1 MRSSRPLSAP
11 SGVGISGFVLE
22 NSPIAR
28 LHPVSRLDPRIAPVS
43 SALLAPRILGGVPP
57 TQATIEAVREG
68 SDLVDLVRGR
78 VSLVRRGGRWW
89 GRCPFHD
96 ERTPS
101 FSLLPPDFR
110 RYYCHGCGVTGD
122 AIDWM
127 REQEGAASFYE
138 AIEQLAERFGIPVRF
153 EEESPRDAA
162 RREALERRRALLER
176 AATFYAEYLWRAEEA
191 APAREYLAGRGFG
204 EDLVR
209 RFRIGYAPGGG
220 AVLAGRAIR
229 EGFAREALVEAGLA
243 RMRGGQAADFFVSRI
258 TFPIADSQGRV
269 QGFGGRTLDAN
280 ERAKYVNSPEGD
292 HFKKRSLLF
301 GLSEARAPAARAK
314 FFVVAEGYTDVMGLV
329 AAGVEPAVACMGTS
343 LTTDQIR
350 LLRRWAPEVRLCFDA
365 DAAGEQAA
373 WRTVEAA
380 GGVNLALSAVQLPP
394 GRDPGD
400 LAGDAAGREALARA
414 VDASEPLVTS
424 LIQSRVSRAGRSP
437 RDREGALEDIAR
449 LLRRFPDSVEKD
461 EGVRLTAGLLQ
472 LSQGLEERLRQSSR
486 QDAPDAAVLPP
497 RASAP
502 QEVRE
507 RRFLAMAVALPDAA
521 GSYLE
526 SLPPESFQAEGHRR
540 AFELLRAGATDI
552 DAWPEELAE
561 IALAVRLELAGA
573 EVSEAELREAAYR
586 VELPVLERRAAELRA
601 AGDEEGLLRALD
613 LARRV
618 RAALRGDS

>member
-1 MRSSRPLSAP
+1 
-11 SGVGISGFVLE
+11 
-22 NSPIAR
+22 
-28 LHPVSRLDPRIAPVS
+28 
-43 SALLAPRILGGVPP
+43 VPP

-127 REQEGAASFYE
+127 REQEGATSFYE

-153 EEESPRDAA
+153 EEESPGDAA
-162 RREALERRRALLER
+162 RREAVERRRALLER
-176 AATFYAEYLWRAEEA
+176 AAAFYAEYLWRADEA
-191 APAREYLAGRGFG
+191 APAREYLAARGFG

-229 EGFAREALVEAGLA
+229 EGFSREALVDAGLA
-243 RMRGGQAADFFVSRI
+243 RMRGGRAWDFFASRI

-269 QGFGGRTLDAN
+269 QGFGGRTLDPR

-301 GLSEARAPAARAK
+301 GLAEARGPAARAK
-314 FFVVAEGYTDVMGLV
+314 HFVVAEGYTDVMGLA

-343 LTTDQIR
+343 LTTDQIK
-350 LLRRWAPEVRLCFDA
+350 LLRRWAPEIRLCFDA

-380 GGVNLALSAVQLPP
+380 GGLNVALSAVTLPP

-400 LAGDAAGREALARA
+400 LAGDEEGRRALVRA
-414 VDASEPLVTS
+414 VDDSEALVTS
-424 LIQSRVSRAGRSP
+424 LIRARVSRAGGSP

-449 LLRRFPDSVEKD
+449 LLRHFPDSVEKD

-472 LSQGLEERLRQSSR
+472 LSQGLEERLRHSSR
-486 QDAPDAAVLPP
+486 HDAPPTAVLPP

-521 GSYLE
+521 WSYLE
-526 SLPPESFQAEGHRR
+526 GLPPEAFQVEGHRR
-540 AFELLRAGATDI
+540 AFDLLKSGVSSVD
-552 DAWPEELAE
+552 DWPDDLAE
-561 IALAVRLELAGA
+561 VGLAVRLELAGA
-573 EVSEAELREAAYR
+573 DVSEAELREAAYR
-586 VELPVLERRAAELRA
+586 VELPMLERRAAELRA
-601 AGDEEGLLRALD
+601 AGDEEGRLRALD
-613 LARRV
+613 LARRL

>member
-1 MRSSRPLSAP
+1 M
-11 SGVGISGFVLE
+11 
-22 NSPIAR
+22 
-28 LHPVSRLDPRIAPVS
+28 
-43 SALLAPRILGGVPP
+43 PP

-68 SDLVDLVRGR
+68 SDLVELVRGR

-110 RYYCHGCGVTGD
+110 RYYCHGCGATGD

-138 AIEQLAERFGIPVRF
+138 AIEALAERFGIPVRF
-153 EEESPRDAA
+153 EEESPRDAS

-176 AATFYAEYLWRAEEA
+176 AAAFYAEYLWRAEEA
-191 APAREYLAGRGFG
+191 APARDYLAGRGFS

-229 EGFAREALVEAGLA
+229 EGFPREALVDAGLA
-243 RMRGGQAADFFVSRI
+243 RMRGGQAADFFASRI
-258 TFPIADSQGRV
+258 MFPIADSQGRV
-269 QGFGGRTLDAN
+269 QGFGGRTLDSK

-301 GLSEARAPAARAK
+301 GLAEARAPAARAK
-314 FFVVAEGYTDVMGLV
+314 HFVVAEGYTDVMGLI

-380 GGVNLALSAVQLPP
+380 AGVNIALSAVALPP

-400 LAGDAAGREALARA
+400 LARDAEGRAALARA
-414 VDASEPLVTS
+414 VDRSEPLVSS
-424 LIQSRVSRAGRSP
+424 LIRSRVSRAGRSP
-437 RDREGALEDIAR
+437 REREAALEDIAR
-449 LLRRFPDSVEKD
+449 LLRHFPDSVEKD

-486 QDAPDAAVLPP
+486 QDAPAAAVVPE

-507 RRFLAMAVALPDAA
+507 RRFLAMAVALPGHAR
-521 GSYLE
+521 SYLE
-526 SLPPESFQAEGHRR
+526 GLPPDAFEIEAHRR
-540 AFELLRAGATDI
+540 AFELMRSGVD
-552 DAWPEELAE
+552 DPEAWPDDLADV
-561 IALAVRLELAGA
+561 ALAVRVELAGA

-586 VELPVLERRAAELRA
+586 VELPMLERRASELRD
-601 AGDEEGLLRALD
+601 AGDDEGRLQALD

-618 RAALRGDS
+618 RAALRGTG

>member
-1 MRSSRPLSAP
+1 M
-11 SGVGISGFVLE
+11 
-22 NSPIAR
+22 
-28 LHPVSRLDPRIAPVS
+28 
-43 SALLAPRILGGVPP
+43 PP

-68 SDLVDLVRGR
+68 SDLVELVRGR

-110 RYYCHGCGVTGD
+110 RYYCHGCGATGD

-127 REQEGAASFYE
+127 REQEGAVSFYE
-138 AIEQLAERFGIPVRF
+138 AIEALAERFGIPVRF
-153 EEESPRDAA
+153 EEESPRDAS

-176 AATFYAEYLWRAEEA
+176 AAAFYAEYLWRAEEA
-191 APAREYLAGRGFG
+191 APARDYLAGRGFS

-220 AVLAGRAIR
+220 TVLAGRAIR
-229 EGFAREALVEAGLA
+229 EGFPREALVDAGLA
-243 RMRGGQAADFFVSRI
+243 RMRGGQAADFFASRI
-258 TFPIADSQGRV
+258 MFPIADSQGRV
-269 QGFGGRTLDAN
+269 QGFGGRTLDPK

-301 GLSEARAPAARAK
+301 GLAEARAPAARAK
-314 FFVVAEGYTDVMGLV
+314 HFVVAEGYTDVMGLI

-380 GGVNLALSAVQLPP
+380 AGVNIALSAVALPP

-400 LAGDAAGREALARA
+400 LVRDAEGRAALARA
-414 VDASEPLVTS
+414 VDRSEPLVSS
-424 LIQSRVSRAGRSP
+424 LIRSRVSRAGRSP
-437 RDREGALEDIAR
+437 REREAALEDIAR
-449 LLRRFPDSVEKD
+449 LLRHFPDSVEKD

-486 QDAPDAAVLPP
+486 QDAPAAAVVPE

-507 RRFLAMAVALPDAA
+507 RRFLAMAVALPGHAR
-521 GSYLE
+521 SYLE
-526 SLPPESFQAEGHRR
+526 GLPPDAFEIEAHRR
-540 AFELLRAGATDI
+540 AFELMRSGVD
-552 DAWPEELAE
+552 DPEAWPDDLADV
-561 IALAVRLELAGA
+561 ALAVRVELAGA

-586 VELPVLERRAAELRA
+586 VELPMLERRASELRD
-601 AGDEEGLLRALD
+601 AGDDEGRLQALD

-618 RAALRGDS
+618 RAALRGTG

>member
-1 MRSSRPLSAP
+1 M
-11 SGVGISGFVLE
+11 
-22 NSPIAR
+22 
-28 LHPVSRLDPRIAPVS
+28 
-43 SALLAPRILGGVPP
+43 PP

-68 SDLVDLVRGR
+68 SDLVELVRGR

-110 RYYCHGCGVTGD
+110 RYYCHGCGATGD

-138 AIEQLAERFGIPVRF
+138 AIEALAERFGIPVRF

-176 AATFYAEYLWRAEEA
+176 AAAFYAEYLWRAEEA
-191 APAREYLAGRGFG
+191 APARDYLAGRGFS

-209 RFRIGYAPGGG
+209 RFRIGYAPAGG

-229 EGFAREALVEAGLA
+229 EGFPREALVDAGLA
-243 RMRGGQAADFFVSRI
+243 RMRGGQAADFFASRI
-258 TFPIADSQGRV
+258 MFPIADSQGRV
-269 QGFGGRTLDAN
+269 QGFGGRTLDSK

-301 GLSEARAPAARAK
+301 GLAEARAPAARAK
-314 FFVVAEGYTDVMGLV
+314 HFVVAEGYTDVMGLI

-380 GGVNLALSAVQLPP
+380 AGVNIALSAVALPP

-400 LAGDAAGREALARA
+400 LARDAEGRAALARA
-414 VDASEPLVTS
+414 VDRSEPLVSS
-424 LIQSRVSRAGRSP
+424 LIRSRVSRAGRSP
-437 RDREGALEDIAR
+437 REREAALEDIAR
-449 LLRRFPDSVEKD
+449 LLRHFPDSVEKD

-486 QDAPDAAVLPP
+486 QDAPAAAVVPE

-507 RRFLAMAVALPDAA
+507 RRFLAMAVALPGHAR
-521 GSYLE
+521 SYLE
-526 SLPPESFQAEGHRR
+526 GLPPDAFEIEAHRR
-540 AFELLRAGATDI
+540 AFELMRSGVD
-552 DAWPEELAE
+552 DPEAWPDDLADV
-561 IALAVRLELAGA
+561 ALAVRVELAGA

-586 VELPVLERRAAELRA
+586 VELPMLERRASELRD
-601 AGDEEGLLRALD
+601 AGDDEGRLQALD

-618 RAALRGDS
+618 RAALRGTG

>member
-1 MRSSRPLSAP
+1 M
-11 SGVGISGFVLE
+11 
-22 NSPIAR
+22 
-28 LHPVSRLDPRIAPVS
+28 
-43 SALLAPRILGGVPP
+43 PP

-68 SDLVDLVRGR
+68 SDLVELVRGR

-110 RYYCHGCGVTGD
+110 RYYCHGCGATGD

-138 AIEQLAERFGIPVRF
+138 AIEALAERFGIPVRF

-176 AATFYAEYLWRAEEA
+176 AAAFYAEYLWRAEEA
-191 APAREYLAGRGFG
+191 APARDYLAGRGFS

-229 EGFAREALVEAGLA
+229 EGFPREALVDAGLA
-243 RMRGGQAADFFVSRI
+243 RMRGGQAADFFAARI
-258 TFPIADSQGRV
+258 MFPIADSQGRV
-269 QGFGGRTLDAN
+269 QGFGARTLDPK

-301 GLSEARAPAARAK
+301 GLAEARAPAARAK
-314 FFVVAEGYTDVMGLV
+314 HFVVAEGYTDVMGLI

-343 LTTDQIR
+343 LTSDQIR
-350 LLRRWAPEVRLCFDA
+350 LLRRWAHEVRLCFDA

-380 GGVNLALSAVQLPP
+380 AGVNIALSAVALPP

-400 LAGDAAGREALARA
+400 LARDAEGRAALARA
-414 VDASEPLVTS
+414 VDRSEPLVSS
-424 LIQSRVSRAGRSP
+424 LIRSRVSRAGRSP
-437 RDREGALEDIAR
+437 REREAALEDIAR
-449 LLRRFPDSVEKD
+449 LLRHFPDSVEKD

-486 QDAPDAAVLPP
+486 QDAPAAAVVPE

-507 RRFLAMAVALPDAA
+507 RRFLAMAVALPGHAR
-521 GSYLE
+521 SYLE
-526 SLPPESFQAEGHRR
+526 GLPPDAFQIEAHRR
-540 AFELLRAGATDI
+540 AFELMRSGVD
-552 DAWPEELAE
+552 DPEAWPDDLADV
-561 IALAVRLELAGA
+561 ALAVRVELAAA

-586 VELPVLERRAAELRA
+586 VELPMLERRASELRD
-601 AGDEEGLLRALD
+601 AGDDEGRLQALD

-618 RAALRGDS
+618 RAALRGDGVGG

>member
-1 MRSSRPLSAP
+1 M
-11 SGVGISGFVLE
+11 
-22 NSPIAR
+22 
-28 LHPVSRLDPRIAPVS
+28 
-43 SALLAPRILGGVPP
+43 PP

-68 SDLVDLVRGR
+68 SDLVELVRGR

-110 RYYCHGCGVTGD
+110 RYYCHGCGATGD

-138 AIEQLAERFGIPVRF
+138 AIEALAERFGIPVRF

-162 RREALERRRALLER
+162 RREAVERRRALLER
-176 AATFYAEYLWRAEEA
+176 AAAFYAEYLWRAEEA
-191 APAREYLAGRGFG
+191 AHAREYLAGRGFG
-204 EDLVR
+204 DDLVR
-209 RFRIGYAPGGG
+209 RFRIGYSPGGG

-229 EGFAREALVEAGLA
+229 EGFSREALVDAGLA
-243 RMRGGQAADFFVSRI
+243 RVRGGRAADFFTARI
-258 TFPIADSQGRV
+258 MFPIADSQGRV
-269 QGFGGRTLDAN
+269 QGFGGRTLDPS
-280 ERAKYVNSPEGD
+280 ERAKYVNSPEGE

-301 GLSEARAPAARAK
+301 GLAEARAPAARARY
-314 FFVVAEGYTDVMGLV
+314 FVVAEGYTDVMGLV
-329 AAGVEPAVACMGTS
+329 AAGVESAVACMGTS

-380 GGVNLALSAVQLPP
+380 AGVNLALSAVALPP

-400 LAGDAAGREALARA
+400 LAGDPGGRAALARA
-414 VDASEPLVTS
+414 VDESEPLVTS
-424 LIQSRVSRAGRSP
+424 LIRSRVSRAGRSP

-449 LLRRFPDSVEKD
+449 LLRQFPDSVEKD

-486 QDAPDAAVLPP
+486 QGAPATATGVPE

-507 RRFLAMAVALPDAA
+507 RRFLAMAVALPEAA
-521 GSYLE
+521 RSYLE
-526 SLPPESFQAEGHRR
+526 GLPPDAFQIEAHRR
-540 AFELLRAGATDI
+540 AFELMRSGAHDL
-552 DAWPEELAE
+552 DGWPDDLADV
-561 IALAVRLELAGA
+561 ALAVRLELAGA

-586 VELPVLERRAAELRA
+586 VELPMLERRASELRA
-601 AGDEEGLLRALD
+601 AGDEEGRLQALD

-618 RAALRGDS
+618 RAALRGDG

>member
-1 MRSSRPLSAP
+1 MLAEP
-11 SGVGISGFVLE
+11 SDG
-22 NSPIAR
+22 
-28 LHPVSRLDPRIAPVS
+28 APVARS
-43 SALLAPRILGGVPP
+43 PFEDSAAVIDRPPAPRILRGVPP

-89 GRCPFHD
+89 GRCPFHE

-153 EEESPRDAA
+153 EEESPGDAA
-162 RREALERRRALLER
+162 RREAVERRRALLER
-176 AATFYAEYLWRAEEA
+176 AAAFYAEYLWRADEA
-191 APAREYLAGRGFG
+191 APAREYLAERGFG
-204 EDLVR
+204 EELVR

-220 AVLAGRAIR
+220 AVLAGRAVR
-229 EGFAREALVEAGLA
+229 EGFAREALVDAGLA
-243 RMRGGQAADFFVSRI
+243 RMRGGQAWDFFVSRI
-258 TFPIADSQGRV
+258 TFPIADSRGRV
-269 QGFGGRTLDAN
+269 QGFGGRTLDPG

-301 GLSEARAPAARAK
+301 GLAEARGPAARAK
-314 FFVVAEGYTDVMGLV
+314 HFVVAEGYTDVMGLV

-343 LTTDQIR
+343 LTTDQIK
-350 LLRRWAPEVRLCFDA
+350 LLRRWAPEIRLCFDA

-380 GGVNLALSAVQLPP
+380 GGLDVSLSAVTLPP

-400 LAGDAAGREALARA
+400 LAGDEEGRRALARA
-414 VDASEPLVTS
+414 VDNSQALVTS
-424 LIQSRVSRAGRSP
+424 LIRARVSRAGRSP

-472 LSQGLEERLRQSSR
+472 LSQGLEERLRHSAR
-486 QDAPDAAVLPP
+486 HDAPQTAVLPP

-521 GSYLE
+521 RSYLE
-526 SLPPESFQAEGHRR
+526 GLPPEAFQIEGHRR
-540 AFELLRAGATDI
+540 AFDLLRSGVSSVD
-552 DAWPEELAE
+552 DWPDDLAE
-561 IALAVRLELAGA
+561 VGLAVRLELAGA
-573 EVSEAELREAAYR
+573 DVSEAELREAAYR
-586 VELPVLERRAAELRA
+586 VELPMLERRAAELRA
-601 AGDEEGLLRALD
+601 AGDEEGRLRALD
-613 LARRV
+613 LARRL

>member
-1 MRSSRPLSAP
+1 
-11 SGVGISGFVLE
+11 
-22 NSPIAR
+22 
-28 LHPVSRLDPRIAPVS
+28 
-43 SALLAPRILGGVPP
+43 VPP

-68 SDLVDLVRGR
+68 SDLVELVRGR
-78 VSLVRRGGRWW
+78 VGLVRRGGRWW

-110 RYYCHGCGVTGD
+110 RYYCHGCGATGD

-162 RREALERRRALLER
+162 RREAAERRRALLER
-176 AATFYAEYLWRAEEA
+176 AAAFYSEYLWRADEA
-191 APAREYLAGRGFG
+191 AAAREYLAGRGFG
-204 EDLVR
+204 QELVR

-229 EGFAREALVEAGLA
+229 EGFSRETLVDAGLA
-243 RMRGGQAADFFVSRI
+243 RMRGGQAADFFTSRI

-269 QGFGGRTLDAN
+269 QGFGARTLDPG
-280 ERAKYVNSPEGD
+280 ERAKYVNSPEAA

-301 GLSEARAPAARAK
+301 GLAEARTPAAKEK

-329 AAGVEPAVACMGTS
+329 AAGVEAAVACMGTS
-343 LTTDQIR
+343 LTSDQIR

-373 WRTVEAA
+373 WRTVEASA
-380 GGVNLALSAVQLPP
+380 GVNLALSAVALPP
-394 GRDPGD
+394 GQDPGD
-400 LAGDAAGREALARA
+400 LAGDAEGRAALARA
-414 VDASEPLVTS
+414 VHASEPLVTS
-424 LIQSRVSRAGRSP
+424 LIRSRVARAGRSP
-437 RDREGALEDIAR
+437 RDREEALEDIGR

-472 LSQGLEERLRQSSR
+472 LSQGLEERLRRSTR
-486 QDAPDAAVLPP
+486 QDAPEATVVPE
-497 RASAP
+497 REGAP
-502 QEVRE
+502 QEIRE
-507 RRFLAMAVALPDAA
+507 RRFLAMAVALPEASR
-521 GSYLE
+521 SYVE
-526 SLPPESFQAEGHRR
+526 GFPPEAFQVEAHRR
-540 AFELLRAGATDI
+540 AFELLRAGEADV
-552 DAWPEELAE
+552 DRWPDDLADV
-561 IALAVRLELAGA
+561 ALAVRLELAGA

-586 VELPVLERRAAELRA
+586 VELPLLQRRAAELRA
-601 AGDEEGLLRALD
+601 AGDEQGWLRTVD
-613 LARRV
+613 LERRV
-618 RAALRGDS
+618 RAALRGDA